1 LVEQE
6 LILFLDGVFDGFLVV
21 ACLDV
26 GGFEDETVEVLFG
39 VEGDVGCYAA
49 VPDYQYLLEDFMIA
63 WISRDLLSVVDS
75 EEEESF
81 FCLKGDLRREEDGVL
96 VLLRGSR
103 S

>member
-1 LVEQE
+1 MIEEKVVL
-6 LILFLDGVFDGFLVV
+6 LLDGVFDGFLVV

-39 VEGDVGCYAA
+39 VEGDVGCHAGG
-49 VPDYQYLLEDFMIA
+49 PDYQYILDDFMIA
-63 WISRDLLSVVDS
+63 WIRRDLLPVVDS
-75 EEEESF
+75 EEEECL
-81 FCLKGDLRREEDGVL
+81 FCLERNLRGEEDGVL